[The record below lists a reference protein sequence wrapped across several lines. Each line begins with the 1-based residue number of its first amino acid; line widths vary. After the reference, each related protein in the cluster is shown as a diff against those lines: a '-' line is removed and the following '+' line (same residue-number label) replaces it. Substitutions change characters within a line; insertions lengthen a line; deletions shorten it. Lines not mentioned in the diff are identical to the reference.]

1 MVTGREKFAVT
12 AGLVGAFALGGVL
25 GNDAGRSSMILE
37 DLGRDSALRA
47 YADCILL
54 RGKEA
59 CPKPPE
65 LSNEVD

>member
-1 MVTGREKFAVT
+1 MTGREKLAVV
-12 AGLVGAFALGGVL
+12 AGLVGAFALGGVM

-37 DLGRDSALRA
+37 DLERDSTLQG

-59 CPKPPE
+59 CPKPPG
-65 LSNEVD
+65 LSNQVD